1 MTISVAHTSKRR
13 RNQTYEVGKSG
24 LAGAGWHQRAECGG
38 QRLRRS
44 LATMSGAIGQAIGMD
59 LRRIVAVVAALA
71 GLVFIVLTI
80 GVATGSGWVHSVDS
94 AAFDLAADLR
104 APWLDHAARLITKL
118 GLIAVVGPVLVA
130 GAALLLVR
138 RHLARAA
145 ALLLGCALEWAAVWV
160 VKFAVDRPRP
170 SNPLVSTSG
179 ASFPSAHAAN
189 SVGWFALA
197 LATGTLLSMR
207 AGRVAL
213 ITAGALLTLLV
224 GLSRIYLRAH
234 YLTDVLAGEALAVA
248 MYAVAL
254 IVSLTWLA
262 QPPESSARAASSLS
276 TSDLSL

>member
-1 MTISVAHTSKRR
+1 MGI
-13 RNQTYEVGKSG
+13 
-24 LAGAGWHQRAECGG
+24 
-38 QRLRRS
+38 
-44 LATMSGAIGQAIGMD
+44 D
-59 LRRIVAVVAALA
+59 LRRLAAGVAAIA
-71 GLVFIVLTI
+71 ALVFTIVTI
-80 GVATGSGWVHSVDS
+80 GVTTGSGWVHSLDS

-130 GAALLLVR
+130 AAALLLIR
-138 RHLARAA
+138 GHLARAG
-145 ALLLGCALEWAAVWV
+145 ALVLGCALEWGAAWI

-170 SNPLVSTSG
+170 SHPLVSTSG

-207 AGRVAL
+207 AGRAAA
-213 ITAGALLTLLV
+213 IAAGALLTLLV

-234 YLTDVLAGEALAVA
+234 YLTDVVAGEALAVA

-254 IVSLTWLA
+254 IVALAWLA
-262 QPPESSARAASSLS
+262 QPPPESSASAASNLS
-276 TSDLSL
+276 TSDSSL